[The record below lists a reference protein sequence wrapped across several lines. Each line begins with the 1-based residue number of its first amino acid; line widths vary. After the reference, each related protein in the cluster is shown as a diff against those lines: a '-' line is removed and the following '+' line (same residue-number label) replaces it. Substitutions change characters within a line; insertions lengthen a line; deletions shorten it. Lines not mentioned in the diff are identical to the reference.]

1 MVNIG
6 MGVKGLTSLAAV
18 LPAMGSIAYLDVS
31 GCNLRRHE
39 EVRAQLMTAA
49 NEMGR
54 VRLRAYQVL
63 AFSEVMHERLGS
75 SCTIDAVGD
84 VCNRVADKMRQLH
97 GHEALCSRLVDCG
110 QTWFKVVIR
119 G

>member
-1 MVNIG
+1 M
-6 MGVKGLTSLAAV
+6 S
-18 LPAMGSIAYLDVS
+18 AMASIAYLDVS
-31 GCNLRRHE
+31 GCNLRVQKA
-39 EVRAQLMTAA
+39 VRAQLMTAA
-49 NEMGR
+49 NEMER

-84 VCNRVADKMRQLH
+84 VCSRVADKMRQLH

>member
-1 MVNIG
+1 MPPEG
-6 MGVKGLTSLAAV
+6 PALLADAI
-18 LPAMGSIAYLDVS
+18 PKIASITYLDVS
-31 GCNLRRHE
+31 GCNLRGHE
-39 EVRAQLMTAA
+39 EIRAQLMTAA

-84 VCNRVADKMRQLH
+84 VCSRVADKMRQLH